1 MRIRLVCLAAAL
13 LLFASL
19 AAGADYQPVPLLEG
33 RIVDKAN
40 MLSGAERER
49 LAALLSSYERET
61 THQIAVLTVPG
72 LSGETIESFSLRVAS
87 SWQLGHRGFDNGI
100 LLALAVKERRIRIE
114 LGSGMESYIS
124 NAKAQSIIDTVMV
137 PAFRKGDFAGGLQLA
152 LEELMKEARRFVVSP
167 VQVKPSPQ
175 Q

>member
-1 MRIRLVCLAAAL
+1 MRIRLACLAAAL

-19 AAGADYQPVPLLEG
+19 TAGADYQPVPLLEG

-49 LAALLSSYERET
+49 LAALLASYERET

-100 LLALAVKERRIRIE
+100 LVALAMKERRIRIE
-114 LGSGMESYIS
+114 LGSGMESYVS

-152 LEELMKEARRFVVSP
+152 LRSEASRSCRMSTP
-167 VQVKPSPQ
+167 ATEIAPSCTS
-175 Q
+175 

>member
-1 MRIRLVCLAAAL
+1 V
-13 LLFASL
+13 
-19 AAGADYQPVPLLEG
+19 
-33 RIVDKAN
+33 
-40 MLSGAERER
+40 
-49 LAALLSSYERET
+49 
-61 THQIAVLTVPG
+61 
-72 LSGETIESFSLRVAS
+72 
-87 SWQLGHRGFDNGI
+87 
-100 LLALAVKERRIRIE
+100 ALAMKERRIRIE